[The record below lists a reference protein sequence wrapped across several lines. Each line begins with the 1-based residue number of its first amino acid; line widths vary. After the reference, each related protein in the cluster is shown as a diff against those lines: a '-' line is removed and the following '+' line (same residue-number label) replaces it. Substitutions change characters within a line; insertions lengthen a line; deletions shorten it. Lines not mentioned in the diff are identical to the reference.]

1 MSKHSDRAL
10 ELFKQ
15 GYNCSQAVFCAF
27 CDEFNMVEET
37 ALRVSAGLGGGVG
50 RMREVCGTVTGAA
63 LVIGMLYGATNG
75 KDTQKKKE
83 TYEKVQEI
91 TEEFKKDNPSIICRE
106 LLGLTQE
113 AQAKETAAPEA
124 RTEHYYKKRPC
135 SELVEN
141 MAKILDE
148 KFFEAETYLG
158 HTLRAMIKK
167 RLSEMSISK
176 EVFLLKTDS
185 FYPIQ
190 SQTKDLMSLICL

>member
-27 CDEFNMVEET
+27 CDEFNMDEET

-63 LVIGMLYGATNG
+63 LVIGMLYGATDG

-91 TEEFKKDNPSIICRE
+91 AEEFKKENPSIICRE
-106 LLGLTQE
+106 LLGLTKE

-148 KFFEAETYLG
+148 KFFEAEN
-158 HTLRAMIKK
+158 
-167 RLSEMSISK
+167 
-176 EVFLLKTDS
+176 
-185 FYPIQ
+185 
-190 SQTKDLMSLICL
+190 

>member
-1 MSKHSDRAL
+1 
-10 ELFKQ
+10 
-15 GYNCSQAVFCAF
+15 
-27 CDEFNMVEET
+27 
-37 ALRVSAGLGGGVG
+37 
-50 RMREVCGTVTGAA
+50 MREVCGTVTGAA
-63 LVIGMLYGATNG
+63 LVIGMLYGATDG

-106 LLGLTQE
+106 LLGLTKE

-148 KFFEAETYLG
+148 KFFEAEN
-158 HTLRAMIKK
+158 
-167 RLSEMSISK
+167 
-176 EVFLLKTDS
+176 
-185 FYPIQ
+185 
-190 SQTKDLMSLICL
+190 

>member
-27 CDEFNMVEET
+27 CDEFNMDEET

-63 LVIGMLYGATNG
+63 LVIGMLYGATDG

-91 TEEFKKDNPSIICRE
+91 TEEFKKMPALYIADGHHRSAAAGFLSLVIID
-106 LLGLTQE
+106 
-113 AQAKETAAPEA
+113 
-124 RTEHYYKKRPC
+124 H
-135 SELVEN
+135 
-141 MAKILDE
+141 
-148 KFFEAETYLG
+148 
-158 HTLRAMIKK
+158 
-167 RLSEMSISK
+167 LS
-176 EVFLLKTDS
+176 
-185 FYPIQ
+185 
-190 SQTKDLMSLICL
+190 